1 MYPES
6 ADILEILLA
15 LDLET
20 RDKVLEEV
28 TDYCNSIYDTEGDPI

>member
-28 TDYCNSIYDTEGDPI
+28 TDY